1 MYCPA
6 HIKILMKPI
15 HYLNWRIFY
24 LPLAVVHVAKILKK
38 NDFCC
43 FAILALRNTEVSQN
57 SFHLPRALGLVFC
70 GPWTAQWEVGR
81 QLRLSM
87 EPVDGLNNSV
97 DVTSLMLKASGLV
110 GDEERWLGQGKGASS
125 CGKPVSNTFLSPY
138 CQQGEGENIEYQ
150 SIEECKTG
158 ASDLV

>member
-1 MYCPA
+1 
-6 HIKILMKPI
+6 
-15 HYLNWRIFY
+15 
-24 LPLAVVHVAKILKK
+24 
-38 NDFCC
+38 
-43 FAILALRNTEVSQN
+43 
-57 SFHLPRALGLVFC
+57 
-70 GPWTAQWEVGR
+70 
-81 QLRLSM
+81 
-87 EPVDGLNNSV
+87 
-97 DVTSLMLKASGLV
+97 MLKASGLV